1 MIAALVPVK
10 TLATSKSRLLPD
22 LPREAVARLATA
34 MLRDVVAALRRVP
47 ALSRVAVVTPD
58 AVLAQTAR
66 EAGAEA
72 LLRDDPGLNPAV
84 ERAAAELAPQR
95 GDGVLV
101 VLGDLPTLTPADLS
115 RLLEAIEVPGAALA
129 PSSDGGTSAL
139 LRVPRDAIPA
149 RFGPDS
155 AARHRAEALRAG
167 VRFRE
172 ISLASLAVDVDVSA
186 DVECILRSPTL
197 GSETRA
203 ALEGMG
209 LCAA

>member
-101 VLGDLPTLTPADLS
+101 VLGDLPTL
-115 RLLEAIEVPGAALA
+115 
-129 PSSDGGTSAL
+129 
-139 LRVPRDAIPA
+139 
-149 RFGPDS
+149 
-155 AARHRAEALRAG
+155 
-167 VRFRE
+167 
-172 ISLASLAVDVDVSA
+172 
-186 DVECILRSPTL
+186 
-197 GSETRA
+197 
-203 ALEGMG
+203 
-209 LCAA
+209 